1 MARLIRRNPWAED
14 GSHVLASEVMVAQL
28 AEATPVAANN
38 EGDDTGMKSI
48 SVASVPARRAD
59 ARARAEE
66 RRKISRLLHDEIG
79 QSLTAVNV
87 KLAVLKAQVKGRLQR
102 ELSSAQAM
110 LEKTMEQVQGLSHEL
125 HPCMVEDLGLM
136 AALRSHIKNFA
147 RESAMA
153 IDLRADAR
161 VHETS
166 PELGMAVFRS
176 IQALLGDLMRGG
188 ATGAEARNDST
199 IKLTLA
205 VEADAVRV
213 DAQTRISRPG
223 RAGCDRGEE
232 LVPDVSTFHE
242 QVLMAGGTVRF
253 RANRN
258 QAIISARFPTKA
270 DP

>member
-1 MARLIRRNPWAED
+1 
-14 GSHVLASEVMVAQL
+14 VLASEAMAAQAVAQL
-28 AEATPVAANN
+28 AEVTPVVATNG
-38 EGDDTGMKSI
+38 GDDTGMNA
-48 SVASVPARRAD
+48 VAAASVSARRAD

-66 RRKISRLLHDEIG
+66 RRKVSRLLHDEIG

-87 KLAVLKAQVKGRLQR
+87 KLAVLKIQVKGRLQR
-102 ELSSAQAM
+102 ELSSAQNM

-125 HPCMVEDLGLM
+125 HPCMVEDLGLI
-136 AALRSHIKNFA
+136 AALRSHIKNFSKK
-147 RESAMA
+147 SAMA

-176 IQALLGDLMRGG
+176 IQALLSDLVRGAG
-188 ATGAEARNDST
+188 ADRETSNDSM
-199 IKLTLA
+199 IKLILA
-205 VEADAVRV
+205 VERDAVRV
-213 DAQTRISRPG
+213 DAEARIARPG
-223 RAGCDRGEE
+223 GSGGGRGKD

-270 DP
+270 NP